1 MLYEPLMTVYTKPA
15 DAVPVCQQCNATK
28 RKLDQLQKDGKLAMY
43 VSIDVTDPANA
54 HVLEMLE
61 ARGVRQT
68 PYVIV
73 TQEKG
78 GEGTTE
84 LDAWGGYI
92 PDKLVEW
99 AR

>member
-1 MLYEPLMTVYTKPA
+1 MTVYTKPE
-15 DAVPVCQQCNATK
+15 DARPACQQCNATK
-28 RKLDQLQKDGKLAMY
+28 RKLDQLQKDGWRGAY
-43 VSIDVTDPANA
+43 ISVDVTDPRNA
-54 HVLEMLE
+54 SAVAMLE

-73 TQEKG
+73 TQEEG
-78 GEGTTE
+78 GVGKTE

>member
-1 MLYEPLMTVYTKPA
+1 MLYPPLITVYTKPE
-15 DAVPVCQQCNATK
+15 DARPACQQCNATK
-28 RKLDQLQKDGKLAMY
+28 RKLDALTTDGALRRY
-43 VSIDVTDPANA
+43 LSVDVTDPANA
-54 HVLEMLE
+54 SAVAMLE

-73 TQEKG
+73 TQEEG
-78 GEGTTE
+78 GVGTTE
-84 LDAWGGYI
+84 LDAWGGFV